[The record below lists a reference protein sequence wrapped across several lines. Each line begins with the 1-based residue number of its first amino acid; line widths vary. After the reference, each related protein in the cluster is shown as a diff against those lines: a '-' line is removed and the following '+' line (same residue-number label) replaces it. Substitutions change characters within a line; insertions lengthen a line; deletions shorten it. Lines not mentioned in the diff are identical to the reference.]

1 MKKVKVKLKDI
12 TILNDTIHAAE
23 WRVKDKHQCWLGKNE
38 LEKIVN
44 YHEKGKVYK
53 KKLFN
58 KIT

>member
-12 TILNDTIHAAE
+12 TILNDNIHAAE